1 MANYTVNYAKHATL
15 VGSVVDT
22 VTATESASYIIV
34 SNRSLTGTPIY
45 FTIGHSASDTPN
57 PVAAGDNTLAIAP
70 GATLQ
75 IPTDG
80 TSSVV
85 KLISADPQSYS
96 VMVF

>member
-1 MANYTVNYAKHATL
+1 MANYTVNYAKHASL

-22 VTATESASYIIV
+22 ITATESASYIVV
-34 SNRSLTGTPIY
+34 SNRSLSGTPIY
-45 FTIGHSASDTPN
+45 FTIGHLPSSTPD
-57 PVAAGDNTLAIAP
+57 PAAAADNTFGIGP

-80 TSSVV
+80 TSSVI

>member
-1 MANYTVNYAKHATL
+1 MANYTVNYGKHATL
-15 VGSVVDT
+15 TGSVVD
-22 VTATESASYIIV
+22 VITATESASYIIV
-34 SNRSLTGTPIY
+34 SNRSLSGTPIY
-45 FTIGHSASDTPN
+45 FTIGDKPATTPD
-57 PVAAGDNTLAIAP
+57 PVAAGDNTFAIGP

-80 TSSVV
+80 TSSII

>member
-15 VGSVVDT
+15 TASVIDV
-22 VTATESASYIIV
+22 VTATESASYIVV
-34 SNRSLTGTPIY
+34 SNRSLSGTPIY
-45 FTIGHSASDTPN
+45 YTIGHDVADTPD
-57 PVAAGDNTLAIAP
+57 PAAAANNTFAVGP

-80 TSSVV
+80 TSSVI

>member
-15 VGSVVDT
+15 VASVVDT
-22 VTATESASYIIV
+22 VTATESASYIV
-34 SNRSLTGTPIY
+34 ASNRSLSGTPIY
-45 FTIGHSASDTPN
+45 FTIGDTPAET
-57 PVAAGDNTLAIAP
+57 PDPAAAADNTFAIGP

-80 TSSVV
+80 TSSVI